1 MTDPDDTSVPG
12 DSVWRIFCLG
22 PSPAGTMALSA
33 LVAAALPA
41 AAVDVLDVR
50 TVSSL
55 PGVDLFV
62 VDGTGDGQAAV
73 MQLETVRARGGVA
86 PAVFVGAEPDGAAR
100 ARLGDVAVTP
110 PDALAASLPNV
121 MAAAVAR
128 AAARTGDAR
137 INAIG
142 QAVDETR
149 QLVAAGRIARRVKH
163 DINNPLAALLAEA
176 QLLELEELGDEARE
190 AVTRI
195 VELTH
200 RVIDQARQLDGPG
213 GDGAGPRTA

>member
-1 MTDPDDTSVPG
+1 MT
-12 DSVWRIFCLG
+12 
-22 PSPAGTMALSA
+22 
-33 LVAAALPA
+33 
-41 AAVDVLDVR
+41 
-50 TVSSL
+50 
-55 PGVDLFV
+55 
-62 VDGTGDGQAAV
+62 
-73 MQLETVRARGGVA
+73 
-86 PAVFVGAEPDGAAR
+86 
-100 ARLGDVAVTP
+100 
-110 PDALAASLPNV
+110 
-121 MAAAVAR
+121 AAVAR
-128 AAARTGDAR
+128 AAARTGDPR
-137 INAIG
+137 INAFW